1 MSTEQWITLAGIVIN
16 AIVLIVVALIQRNAK
31 RNQKRADARAA
42 RRERESRLS
51 MDMMA
56 ANMELADVTAIAL
69 SGGKING
76 NVEAARAQADK
87 ARKAYD
93 AFLRDEAAHAV
104 AKQ

>member
-1 MSTEQWITLAGIVIN
+1 MLSEWLTFAATVVSALA
-16 AIVLIVVALIQRNAK
+16 LIIVALIQRDAK
-31 RNQKRADARAA
+31 KTQKRADARAA

-69 SGGKING
+69 SGGKLNG
-76 NVEAARAQADK
+76 NVEAARAQAAK
-87 ARKAYD
+87 ARKDYD
-93 AFLRDEAAHAV
+93 DFLRDEAAHAV